1 MLNCPP
7 QYGLLWVLKLIPK
20 AKTSCRN
27 DFTPL
32 LCGICLHSPECSPDG
47 ESVHLSIYQHFHIV
61 FCHALPKVVKKKNKK
76 VWKWVVSQKCGF
88 LLRKR
93 LQGKTGASEGC
104 QVRAMLQMI
113 PGFDLSWSLLKTN
126 LNLYQ
131 SSWQAPKSDSQI
143 GTVNVMFTL
152 IKQLWNI
159 LIQHL
164 YYYYEGDSI

>member
-1 MLNCPP
+1 MTS
-7 QYGLLWVLKLIPK
+7 LLYCVEFVSILQNAHQMVKACISPFINIFILFFATHYLKL
-20 AKTSCRN
+20 
-27 DFTPL
+27 L
-32 LCGICLHSPECSPDG
+32 
-47 ESVHLSIYQHFHIV
+47 
-61 FCHALPKVVKKKNKK
+61 KKKTKK